1 MGGLKPAVGWD
12 RGENGAMM
20 VAKEWRRR
28 WRWTAALVM
37 AVPALAGCHRGG
49 VSEASAVRPAIG
61 LAESAP
67 YLIGPGDQLSVFV
80 YQSPQL
86 SVPNLSVRPDGRIS
100 LPLIPD
106 IAAAGKTPTALSKD
120 IEEKLKEYVKEPN
133 VSVIVSGF
141 FGPLDR
147 QIRVIGEATE
157 PLAIPYRDKMT
168 VLDVMIQTK
177 GLTRYAAGNSSVI
190 VRDVDGARQ
199 TLKVRLSD
207 LLRDGDIDQNVAML
221 PGDTLIIPQSWF

>member
-1 MGGLKPAVGWD
+1 
-12 RGENGAMM
+12 MM
-20 VAKEWRRR
+20 VAKASRQTGWSCVM
-28 WRWTAALVM
+28 AIALV
-37 AVPALAGCHRGG
+37 APVLAGCQSTR
-49 VSEASAVRPAIG
+49 SASVNAPPAG
-61 LAESAP
+61 LVASMP

-86 SVPNLSVRPDGRIS
+86 SVPNLAVRPDGRIS

-106 IAAAGKTPTALSKD
+106 ISAAGKTPTALAKD
-120 IEEKLKEYVKEPN
+120 IEARLKDYVKEPN

-141 FGPLDR
+141 VGPLDR

-190 VRDVDGARQ
+190 VRQVGGTRQ

>member
-1 MGGLKPAVGWD
+1 
-12 RGENGAMM
+12 M
-20 VAKEWRRR
+20 VAASARAFGRAFGRTYWP
-28 WRWTAALVM
+28 LI
-37 AVPALAGCHRGG
+37 AVAVVATPMLAGCHRGAPSAMNAPSTD
-49 VSEASAVRPAIG
+49 VIASM
-61 LAESAP
+61 P

-86 SVPNLSVRPDGRIS
+86 SVPGLAVRPDGRIS

-106 IAAAGKTPTALSKD
+106 LSAAGKTPTALAKD
-120 IEEKLKEYVKEPN
+120 IEDKLKEYIKQPN

-141 FGPLDR
+141 VGPLDR

-157 PLAIPYRDKMT
+157 PLAMPYRDKMT

-177 GLTRYAAGNSSVI
+177 GLTRYAAGNSAVI
-190 VRDVDGARQ
+190 VREVGGKRQ

>member
-1 MGGLKPAVGWD
+1 MD
-12 RGENGAMM
+12 RDENGAMM
-20 VAKEWRRR
+20 VAKQMRRTG
-28 WRWTAALVM
+28 WRWAAALAL

-49 VSEASAVRPAIG
+49 VPDASSVRPSTG
-61 LAESAP
+61 LAASVP

-86 SVPNLSVRPDGRIS
+86 SVPNLAVRPDGRIS

-106 IAAAGKTPTALSKD
+106 IVAAGKTPTALSKD
-120 IEEKLKEYVKEPN
+120 IEGKLKEYVKEPN

-141 FGPLDR
+141 VGPLDR

-190 VRDVDGARQ
+190 VRDVDGTRQ

>member
-1 MGGLKPAVGWD
+1 MV
-12 RGENGAMM
+12 
-20 VAKEWRRR
+20 VAKASRQKG
-28 WRWTAALVM
+28 WRWVAVIALAA
-37 AVPALAGCHRGG
+37 PALAGCHR
-49 VSEASAVRPAIG
+49 ASSQSVTVVPAG
-61 LAESAP
+61 PVASLP
-67 YLIGPGDQLSVFV
+67 YMIGPGDQLSVFV

-86 SVPNLSVRPDGRIS
+86 SVPNLAVRPDGRIS

-106 IAAAGKTPTALSKD
+106 ISAAGKTPTVLAKD
-120 IEEKLKEYVKEPN
+120 IEDRLKDYVKQPN

-141 FGPLDR
+141 VGPLDR

-190 VRDVDGARQ
+190 VRQVGGTRQ

>member
-1 MGGLKPAVGWD
+1 
-12 RGENGAMM
+12 M
-20 VAKEWRRR
+20 VAASTRAFGRAFGRTLWL
-28 WRWTAALVM
+28 LVV
-37 AVPALAGCHRGG
+37 AVATSMLAGCHRGAPVAVNALPAG
-49 VSEASAVRPAIG
+49 DVASM
-61 LAESAP
+61 P

-86 SVPNLSVRPDGRIS
+86 SVPGLAVRPDGRIS

-106 IAAAGKTPTALSKD
+106 LSAAGKTPTALAKD
-120 IEEKLKEYVKEPN
+120 IEDKLKEYVKQPN

-141 FGPLDR
+141 VGPLDR

-190 VRDVDGARQ
+190 VRQVGGKRE

>member
-1 MGGLKPAVGWD
+1 MVGQ
-12 RGENGAMM
+12 GESGALM
-20 VAKEWRRR
+20 VAKDCGRTG
-28 WRWTAALVM
+28 WRWAAAL
-37 AVPALAGCHRGG
+37 ALSVPALVGCQRAPA
-49 VSEASAVRPAIG
+49 ASVNRPAAVPVAS
-61 LAESAP
+61 LP
-67 YLIGPGDQLSVFV
+67 YMIGPGDQLSVFV

-86 SVPNLSVRPDGRIS
+86 SVPNLAVRPDGRVS

-106 IAAAGKTPTALSKD
+106 IAAAGKTPTALAKD

-141 FGPLDR
+141 VGPLDR

-190 VRDVDGARQ
+190 VREVGGARQ
-199 TLKVRLSD
+199 TVKVRLSD

>member
-1 MGGLKPAVGWD
+1 M
-12 RGENGAMM
+12 ESETIM
-20 VAKEWRRR
+20 VAKDARRTG
-28 WRWTAALVM
+28 WRWIAAL
-37 AVPALAGCHRGG
+37 ALPALAGCQHAPAAS
-49 VSEASAVRPAIG
+49 VSRPAAA
-61 LAESAP
+61 LAASAP

-86 SVPNLSVRPDGRIS
+86 SVPNLAVRPDGRIS

-141 FGPLDR
+141 VGPLDR

>member
-1 MGGLKPAVGWD
+1 
-12 RGENGAMM
+12 
-20 VAKEWRRR
+20 
-28 WRWTAALVM
+28 M
-37 AVPALAGCHRGG
+37 AVAAPVLVGCHGAAPLAINAPPAE
-49 VSEASAVRPAIG
+49 VVASM
-61 LAESAP
+61 P

-86 SVPNLSVRPDGRIS
+86 SVPGLAVRPDGRIS

-106 IAAAGKTPTALSKD
+106 LSAAGKTPTALAKD
-120 IEEKLKEYVKEPN
+120 IEEKLKEYIKQPN

-141 FGPLDR
+141 VGPLDR

-190 VRDVDGARQ
+190 VRQVGGTAGGLPLQPPAFAGESGLIEARRPFGFMPSVI
-199 TLKVRLSD
+199 TSAV
-207 LLRDGDIDQNVAML
+207 V
-221 PGDTLIIPQSWF
+221 F

>member
-1 MGGLKPAVGWD
+1 
-12 RGENGAMM
+12 MM
-20 VAKEWRRR
+20 VAKASRQTGWS
-28 WRWTAALVM
+28 WIV
-37 AVPALAGCHRGG
+37 ALALAAPVLGGCHGR
-49 VSEASAVRPAIG
+49 ASPSV
-61 LAESAP
+61 SAP
-67 YLIGPGDQLSVFV
+67 PAGLVASMPYLLGPGDQLSVFV

-86 SVPNLSVRPDGRIS
+86 SVPNLAVRPDGRIS

-106 IAAAGKTPTALSKD
+106 IAAAGKTPTTLAKD
-120 IEEKLKEYVKEPN
+120 IEERLKEYVKEPN

-141 FGPLDR
+141 VGPLDR

-157 PLAIPYRDKMT
+157 PLAMPYRDKMT

-190 VRDVDGARQ
+190 VRQVGGTRQ

>member
-1 MGGLKPAVGWD
+1 
-12 RGENGAMM
+12 M
-20 VAKEWRRR
+20 VSKHCRRTG
-28 WRWTAALVM
+28 WRWAVALAL
-37 AVPALAGCHRGG
+37 AVPALAGCQRAPA
-49 VSEASAVRPAIG
+49 ASVGHTLPAEPVAS
-61 LAESAP
+61 LP
-67 YLIGPGDQLSVFV
+67 YMIGPGDQLSVFV

-86 SVPNLSVRPDGRIS
+86 SVPNLAVRPDGRIS

-106 IAAAGKTPTALSKD
+106 IAAAGKTPTALAKD

-141 FGPLDR
+141 VGPLDR

-190 VRDVDGARQ
+190 VREVGGARQ
-199 TLKVRLSD
+199 TVKVRLSD